1 MKSKLQLLKP
11 ADAISD
17 KAIPVDQ
24 PLLQGLTKMEEAE
37 PKPPPKIK
45 FSAHPV
51 ALNPEL
57 TKARRTFEKVLLEAQ
72 AGTVELQLFY
82 SKGENV
88 SSQQIEARI
97 ASLQNPGNRSVRALY
112 KRYAVAYLQEELR
125 KRM

>member
-1 MKSKLQLLKP
+1 VRSKLHLLKP
-11 ADAISD
+11 ANGVPA
-17 KAIPVDQ
+17 KAILAEQ
-24 PLLQGLTKMEEAE
+24 PLKQGLTKIEEAK

-57 TKARRTFEKVLLEAQ
+57 TKARPTFEKVLLEAP
-72 AGTVELQLFY
+72 AAAVELQLFY

-97 ASLQNPGNRSVRALY
+97 TSLQNPGNRSVRALY

-125 KRM
+125 KRG